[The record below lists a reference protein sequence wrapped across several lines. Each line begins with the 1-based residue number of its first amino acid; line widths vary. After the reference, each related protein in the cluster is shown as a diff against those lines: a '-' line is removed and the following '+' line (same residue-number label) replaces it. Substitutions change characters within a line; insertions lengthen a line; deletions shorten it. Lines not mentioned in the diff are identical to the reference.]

1 MNIFVFV
8 FGQESNI
15 RVTLTISI
23 EPKPMQICC
32 ISISRS
38 MQACIGISIGKNLH
52 SCIGV
57 GKTEF
62 NLYQYHHNGLI
73 NQNTTCNVIGN
84 IGKN

>member
-1 MNIFVFV
+1 
-8 FGQESNI
+8 
-15 RVTLTISI
+15 
-23 EPKPMQICC
+23 
-32 ISISRS
+32 

-52 SCIGV
+52 SCIGI

-62 NLYQYHHNGLI
+62 ILYQYRHNGLI